1 MLFLYR
7 HLGRL
12 HTIEYHIIPMPPDA
26 PKDQVDGHPHIST
39 MHRGAGACSP
49 PADQLSVSSGQPIQL
64 APSLKSS
71 HPHLVW
77 LPHSLAEGVVRSPT
91 LGHKRGMPPGAGG
104 HKPRRCNLSVVQ
116 QQFLETNQTKNLH
129 LYGALVLPAKKP
141 SYADLDEYKPSYVHL
156 HTRTSSRSASRW
168 MLLAGATKR
177 RTPVWP
183 PHPYPSDNPT
193 IIAQRVLPSQSRHF
207 LERPSLPRWGRCLP
221 PCPY

>member
-49 PADQLSVSSGQPIQL
+49 PADPLSVSSGLPIQL
-64 APSLKSS
+64 APSLKSP

-77 LPHSLAEGVVRSPT
+77 LPHNLAEGVRSPT

-104 HKPRRCNLSVVQ
+104 HKPTTLQPVGSPTIVPWDQPNKELAPVWSPSFASEEAIIRWLRRVQTIIRPSPHQNILSVGV
-116 QQFLETNQTKNLH
+116 EMD
-129 LYGALVLPAKKP
+129 V
-141 SYADLDEYKPSYVHL
+141 
-156 HTRTSSRSASRW
+156 ASRCHKEKNSG
-168 MLLAGATKR
+168 MATSPISVR
-177 RTPVWP
+177 QSNNHCPES
-183 PHPYPSDNPT
+183 PSFT
-193 IIAQRVLPSQSRHF
+193 
-207 LERPSLPRWGRCLP
+207 E
-221 PCPY
+221 